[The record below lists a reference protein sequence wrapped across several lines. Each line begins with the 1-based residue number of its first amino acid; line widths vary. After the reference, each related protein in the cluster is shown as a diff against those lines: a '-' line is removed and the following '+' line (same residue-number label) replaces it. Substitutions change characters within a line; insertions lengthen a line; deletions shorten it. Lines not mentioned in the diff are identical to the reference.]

1 MILMSRLTAIIL
13 AAVLLTV
20 SGCSSLTGPTTGP
33 GTVPAGRP
41 MRLVASF
48 YPLQFVAERIG
59 GDRVSVTNLTK
70 AGAEPHDLELSPR
83 DVATL
88 ADAHLVVHLGGFQP
102 AVDTAVAAEAVGRAF
117 DAAGAADLDLRV
129 TPGGATVSGAIEDAA
144 ADVGAT
150 DPHFWLDPARLKAVA
165 VALAARMSAVDP
177 SAASAFA
184 TNLAALTRDLG
195 ALDADLRAGLADCAS
210 SELVTS
216 HSAFGY
222 LARRY
227 GLTQVGVTGLTPE
240 AEPDAGQLADV
251 AAFVRAHAVRTIYS
265 ETLVSPAVA
274 DTLARETGARTA
286 VLDPIEGLTEESAGS
301 DYLAVM
307 RADLATIRR
316 GQPCR

>member
-1 MILMSRLTAIIL
+1 MILMSGSRCVALGAALLVL
-13 AAVLLTV
+13 AA
-20 SGCSSLTGPTTGP
+20 CSYPP
-33 GTVPAGRP
+33 GRTSPATAAPGE
-41 MRLVASF
+41 RLRVVASF
-48 YPLQFVAERIG
+48 YPLQFIAERIG
-59 GDRVSVTNLTK
+59 GDRVTVTSLTK

-88 ADAHLVVHLGGFQP
+88 ADADLVVHLGGFQP
-102 AVDTAVAAEAVGRAF
+102 AVDTAVAAEAPGRAF
-117 DAAGAADLDLRV
+117 DAAGPADLDLRI
-129 TPGGATVSGAIEDAA
+129 TAGGATVSGTIDGASAA
-144 ADVGAT
+144 VGAT
-150 DPHFWLDPARLKAVA
+150 DPHFWLDPVRLKAVA
-165 VALAARMSAVDP
+165 VALAERMSAVDP
-177 SAASAFA
+177 TAASAFA

-195 ALDADLRAGLADCAS
+195 TLDADLRAGLADCAS
-210 SELVTS
+210 GELVTS

-227 GLTQVGVTGLTPE
+227 GLTQVGVTGLTPD

-286 VLDPIEGLTEESAGS
+286 VLDPVEGLTDASAGS

-307 RADLATIRR
+307 RANLATIRR

>member
-1 MILMSRLTAIIL
+1 MILMPRSVQL
-13 AAVLLTV
+13 ALGGAVLALT
-20 SGCSSLTGPTTGP
+20 GCSSLTGQDGSV
-33 GTVPAGRP
+33 TVPPGER
-41 MRLVASF
+41 MQVVASF

-59 GDRVSVTNLTK
+59 GDRVTVANLTK

-83 DVATL
+83 DVAMVSD
-88 ADAHLVVHLGGFQP
+88 ADLVVRLGGFQP
-102 AVDTAVAAEAVGRAF
+102 AVDTAVTAEASGRDF
-117 DAAGAADLDLRV
+117 DAAGWADLDLRV
-129 TPGGATVSGAIEDAA
+129 ADGGVTAA
-144 ADVGAT
+144 GDTADSGAT
-150 DPHFWLDPARLKAVA
+150 DPHFWLDPLRLRAVA
-165 VALAARMSAVDP
+165 VALAGRMSAVDP
-177 SAASAFA
+177 TAEGAFA

-195 ALDADLRAGLADCAS
+195 DLDADLRAGLADCAS
-210 SELVTS
+210 DELVTS

-251 AAFVRAHAVRTIYS
+251 AAFVRTHDVRTIYS

-286 VLDPIEGLTEESAGS
+286 VLDPIEGLNEESAGS

>member
-1 MILMSRLTAIIL
+1 MG
-13 AAVLLTV
+13 AALLVL
-20 SGCSSLTGPTTGP
+20 SACSPPS
-33 GTVPAGRP
+33 GRP
-41 MRLVASF
+41 GATSVAPGERMRVVASF
-48 YPLQFVAERIG
+48 YPLQFLAERIG

-88 ADAHLVVHLGGFQP
+88 ADADLVVHLGGFQP

-117 DAAGAADLDLRV
+117 DAAGPAHLDLRI
-129 TPGGATVSGAIEDAA
+129 TPGGATVSGTIEGAGDS
-144 ADVGAT
+144 VGAT
-150 DPHFWLDPARLKAVA
+150 DPHFWLDPVRLQAVA
-165 VALAARMSAVDP
+165 AALSARMSAVDP
-177 SAASAFA
+177 AAAGTFA
-184 TNLAALTRDLG
+184 TNLDVLTRDLRD
-195 ALDADLRAGLADCAS
+195 LDVDLRAGLADCAS
-210 SELVTS
+210 AELVTS

-227 GLTQVGVTGLTPE
+227 GLTQVGVTGLSPE

-251 AAFVRAHAVRTIYS
+251 AAFVRTHAVRTIYS

-274 DTLARETGARTA
+274 QTLARETGARTA
-286 VLDPIEGLTEESAGS
+286 VLDPIEGLDEQSAGS

-307 RADLATIRR
+307 RADLATIRG